1 MGFIWASHLAVVFIR
16 RKQIPTGFKKKILTV
31 QQSGT
36 VAESQTI
43 CLDGLSSSCLFGGE
57 KKTPPASAPH
67 TSQTRIRC
75 PRTQAPNVYNIC
87 SQAEEKGMSEGT
99 GGESTVCPANVMKTV

>member
-1 MGFIWASHLAVVFIR
+1 MGFIWASHVTVVFIR
-16 RKQIPTGFKKKILTV
+16 RKQIPTGFKKKVLTV

-43 CLDGLSSSCLFGGE
+43 CLRWTLILVSLRGE
-57 KKTPPASAPH
+57 KKNPPASAPH

-87 SQAEEKGMSEGT
+87 SQAEEKCMSEGT
-99 GGESTVCPANVMKTV
+99 GGESTVCPANVVKTV